1 MKFLF
6 KNLNVLLSTVT
17 LVISAL
23 RRYKLEDQE
32 FEVTLSYIGSLR
44 PVWATRDLIS
54 RVFFKAIFSFLKKGI
69 KIQVWW
75 HRPLVLALGSQKRED
90 LCGFEASLVYI
101 ASSRTARTV
110 T

>member
-23 RRYKLEDQE
+23 RKYKLEDQE
-32 FEVTLSYIGSLR
+32 FEVTLSHIGSLR

-54 RVFFKAIFSFLKKGI
+54 RVFF
-69 KIQVWW
+69 
-75 HRPLVLALGSQKRED
+75 
-90 LCGFEASLVYI
+90 
-101 ASSRTARTV
+101 
-110 T
+110 

>member
-23 RRYKLEDQE
+23 RKYKLEDQE

-54 RVFFKAIFSFLKKGI
+54 RVFF
-69 KIQVWW
+69 
-75 HRPLVLALGSQKRED
+75 
-90 LCGFEASLVYI
+90 
-101 ASSRTARTV
+101 
-110 T
+110 

>member
-23 RRYKLEDQE
+23 RKYKLEDQE

-44 PVWATRDLIS
+44 PVGLQETL
-54 RVFFKAIFSFLKKGI
+54 FQEYFLKPYS
-69 KIQVWW
+69 V
-75 HRPLVLALGSQKRED
+75 
-90 LCGFEASLVYI
+90 F
-101 ASSRTARTV
+101 
-110 T
+110 